1 MENSVSVINHRKVI
15 DAHDVKDARGQQ
27 FLMQLYRNHK
37 DTMTAKFGRQSRIFT
52 GTNKHWVWNVM
63 FEDRVFHVFCSKR
76 GTKYEVDYPEGL
88 EGFYEDDDI
97 GNKCVRFLEYMLS
110 RLTDTKGRHDKNID
124 NSA

>member
-52 GTNKHWVWNVM
+52 GTNKHWVWPSFFTNW
-63 FEDRVFHVFCSKR
+63 
-76 GTKYEVDYPEGL
+76 
-88 EGFYEDDDI
+88 
-97 GNKCVRFLEYMLS
+97 
-110 RLTDTKGRHDKNID
+110 
-124 NSA
+124 